1 MTDVFIS
8 YKKEDAQRIEP
19 IARALANAG
28 YDVWWDHRIPAGRSY
43 RDVIGA
49 ALQTAKCVIVVW
61 SKLSAS
67 AQWVLD
73 EADEGKRRNVLLPL
87 LIDDVEIP
95 YGFRQIEAARLVSW
109 TGDPADSEW
118 QNALSAVAHFVGR
131 APGGPPKPLS
141 APSAPTAARTAAP
154 VRDGARSQ
162 QRGLPMAALLGLA
175 ALVLIGG
182 SYFAWQSGVFTA
194 GPASTQ
200 TEVAE
205 NAAELAPTPPS
216 DAATRAETS
225 RENPTQP
232 ATPSQTAQ
240 TAPTADAPPT
250 PRGSGTTEGVTRL
263 VLSQGPYLVREA
275 VGTWVEV
282 DQSTNRSGQ
291 RWSESQRTAD
301 TIELRDPSRDAG
313 MRIALREGWVY
324 LYFPDW
330 GEFRR
335 QWPISEVE
343 RGSTPT
349 QSFACYWLSND
360 ARPTWRPMSNIA
372 TREQCFAQDSCNGG
386 QGGSNGGCY
395 KWAAGPDEP
404 RQPWP

>member
-8 YKKEDAQRIEP
+8 YKKEDAARVEP

-49 ALQTAKCVIVVW
+49 ALQTARCVIVVW
-61 SKLSAS
+61 SKLSAN

-95 YGFRQIEAARLVSW
+95 YGFRQIEAARLVGW

-141 APSAPTAARTAAP
+141 APPTAAASRLDAP
-154 VRDGARSQ
+154 VTDGARSQ
-162 QRGLPMAALLGLA
+162 QRGLPMALILGLA
-175 ALVLIGG
+175 ALVLVGG
-182 SYFAWQSGVFTA
+182 GYFVWQNRVFSVDSA
-194 GPASTQ
+194 PAQ
-200 TEVAE
+200 TEIADNAVDGAE
-205 NAAELAPTPPS
+205 PAPATPS
-216 DAATRAETS
+216 ERATPIAPPPDS
-225 RENPTQP
+225 RTQP
-232 ATPSQTAQ
+232 ATPPSDT
-240 TAPTADAPPT
+240 PPP
-250 PRGSGTTEGVTRL
+250 PRISETTEGVTRL
-263 VLSQGPYLVREA
+263 VLNQGPYLVREA
-275 VGTWVEV
+275 AGTWVEV
-282 DQSTNRSGQ
+282 DPGTNRSSY
-291 RWSESQRTAD
+291 RWSESGRTAD
-301 TIELRDPSRDAG
+301 VIELRDPGRNAS

-324 LYFPDW
+324 LYFPAW
-330 GEFRR
+330 GEFRQ
-335 QWPISEVE
+335 QWRISSVE

-360 ARPTWRPMSNIA
+360 AQPTWRLAAQFS
-372 TREQCFAQDSCNGG
+372 TLEQCFAQDSCDGG
-386 QGGSNGGCY
+386 EGRSGGGCY
-395 KWAAGPDEP
+395 KWAAGPDAP
-404 RQPWP
+404 RQPWR